1 METANE
7 HSTSQSVPVR
17 HSRFAA
23 CAQVFRL
30 TLRRQFFSRQTI
42 VTAVLLGLSL
52 GITALWAYP
61 KSWNPDPRTSAQL
74 ASQILL
80 PLYMGFLLP
89 IICLSYAS
97 AAISGERTGQTLVYL
112 LTTNIPRPLVY
123 LAIYAAVVLLTLAVT
138 LGGLSALCLVIDE
151 NGLEAFRVFS
161 TVVTCAT
168 VTYVGLFLLF
178 SAGVRRATFL
188 ALAYALM
195 IETLTANIP
204 GVVKRVT
211 VSFYAKSWLY
221 ETGEPLDLAP
231 TGAALGLFN
240 PVSAASAQWV
250 LALASVGFLALGMW
264 VFSRKEY
271 D

>member
-1 METANE
+1 METANKT
-7 HSTSQSVPVR
+7 STV
-17 HSRFAA
+17 AA

-30 TLRRQFFSRQTI
+30 ALRRQFFSRQTI
-42 VTAVLLGLSL
+42 VTAVLLGLAL

-61 KSWNPDPRTSAQL
+61 MPWNPDPRTSAQL
-74 ASQILL
+74 ASRILS

-97 AAISGERTGQTLVYL
+97 SAISGERSEQTLVYL

-123 LAIYAAVVLLTLAVT
+123 LAMYAAVLLLTLAVT
-138 LGGLSALCLVIDE
+138 LGGLAVLCLVPGKI
-151 NGLEAFRVFS
+151 GLEALGVFW
-161 TVVTCAT
+161 TVTTCAT
-168 VTYVGLFLLF
+168 VAYVGLFLLF

-188 ALAYALM
+188 SLAYALM
-195 IETLTANIP
+195 IETLTVNIP
-204 GVVKRVT
+204 GVVNRIT

-221 ETGEPLDLAP
+221 ETGKPLDLAP

-250 LALASVGFLALGMW
+250 LVLASVGFLALGMW
-264 VFSRKEY
+264 LFSRKEY